1 MLLQDAIKK
10 RRAVKH
16 FIPEGPIDDALFNEL
31 MEAVILSPTSYN
43 MQNWRFVRVT
53 DNQLRDDITLAAWG
67 QSQVSMAAELI
78 ILCADLNAWQT
89 QPMRYFENA
98 PLAIA
103 EAQVSMMRDFY
114 INKPSVQRDEAM
126 RSCGIAAQT
135 LMLKAKSLGLDT
147 CPMVGFDPQKVAK
160 LIQLPDSHVITMM
173 VALGRAEQP
182 AHQRGGQLPLNEVLI
197 ENQFG

>member
-160 LIQLPDSHVITMM
+160 LIQLPDNHVITMM